1 MKHLRRKAP
10 DTMLLQLICRAPTAQ
25 MNRRWRLKISF
36 LHTGQRDSRRLHLRH
51 MQACPQGIS
60 ATCTSRTMHTLQS
73 RPGTPGG
80 PSPLAYR
87 LRLPVPS
94 CFSGMSTTVSA
105 ISPAGGTQ
113 SWHAV
118 SREAIVITAG

>member
-1 MKHLRRKAP
+1 MK
-10 DTMLLQLICRAPTAQ
+10 
-25 MNRRWRLKISF
+25 RRWRLKISF

-80 PSPLAYR
+80 PSPFAYR

-94 CFSGMSTTVSA
+94 CFSGMSTIVSGS
-105 ISPAGGTQ
+105 SPANSSTAQHTSDMEGTGAWLECILENLHLHCSRQ
-113 SWHAV
+113 SLMQGYAA
-118 SREAIVITAG
+118 S